1 MRTTNSPLSNKED
14 ILESAS
20 EARLMKTEAF
30 YTITVHIKVIFSL
43 KKKIIT
49 RFQTCETKW
58 NWPHKMLTLTKK
70 KKIFKSIVIIIKYS
84 VPGKR
89 IYPYS
94 QKNQCKAFHAE
105 HSQHL
110 QIFTKL
116 WLGYWKSI
124 GKLIGYV
131 LTCNTEAQH
140 SGSMYLPSTLRY
152 YRRIKAI
159 QK

>member
-14 ILESAS
+14 ILKSAS

-43 KKKIIT
+43 KKNHHM
-49 RFQTCETKW
+49 RSNMW
-58 NWPHKMLTLTKK
+58 NKMELTTQNVNPHQK

-140 SGSMYLPSTLRY
+140 SGSVYLPSTLRY